1 MLFSLPRQP
10 TETDM
15 ERALVLINLA
25 PGTEEKSI
33 VALRGGKGIKEVFQL
48 YGLYDA
54 LMVVEGEDEGAV
66 KAIISERLRANPS
79 IVSTMTMKVVG

>member
-1 MLFSLPRQP
+1 
-10 TETDM
+10 M

-25 PGTEEKSI
+25 PGTEEEAIAS
-33 VALRGGKGIKEVFQL
+33 LRGGAGITEVYQL

-54 LMVVEGEDEGAV
+54 LMIVEGSDEAAV
-66 KAIISERLRANPS
+66 KSVISERLRSNPN